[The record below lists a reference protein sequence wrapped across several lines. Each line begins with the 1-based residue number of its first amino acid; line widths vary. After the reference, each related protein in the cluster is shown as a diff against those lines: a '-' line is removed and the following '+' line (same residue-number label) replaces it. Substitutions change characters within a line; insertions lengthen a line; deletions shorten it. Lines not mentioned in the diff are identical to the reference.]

1 MPEDVLESSLYIKL
15 APSRQSI
22 SIGFTH
28 KIQKRRQVGLIYL
41 DGWTSIFEEGEKVG
55 RKASM
60 IRQPKAVFMAFG
72 TKGDVYP
79 IAAIAAAFACDQ
91 VHYHVFF
98 ITHSAHEDLREH
110 LSRKKVACFPV
121 SSPPALPPCEN
132 DNTSGSVQFSFHQE
146 KRKLTRGHRQECVVV
161 FEKIFGDIP
170 CLEGDLVIIN
180 FFALEGW
187 SLAELFNVRC
197 VVAAPYV
204 VPYSAPSSFERKFR
218 EELPLLYDYLQAAP
232 SEKICWKDVT
242 HWMWPLFTEDWATWR
257 ATELKLSPLPFTDPV
272 TRHPLWHNRS
282 SSPLLLYGFSKEVV
296 EFPGYWPSNVCVC
309 GFWSLPMEWQFSCK
323 ECAEISVLT
332 SSKNLNMKAELCSA
346 HTELE
351 QFLNAPASLP
361 PVFIG
366 LSSVG
371 SMGFMRKPQLFL
383 HVLQSVLEVT
393 SYRFI
398 LFSSG
403 YGPLD
408 AATRVL
414 AAETS
419 SCLENGEFIK
429 DGVSLFSGR
438 LLCFSGSVPYKWL
451 FPKCAAAIHHGGSGS
466 TAAALHAGTPQVL
479 CPFMLDQFYWAERM
493 FWLGVSPEPLKRTQ
507 LLPDE
512 DDEISIKEAA
522 SGLARAI
529 DHALS
534 SQVKANALEI
544 AQRLS
549 SEDGMQE
556 AVQMLKASIVSQSS

>member
-1 MPEDVLESSLYIKL
+1 M
-15 APSRQSI
+15 
-22 SIGFTH
+22 
-28 KIQKRRQVGLIYL
+28 
-41 DGWTSIFEEGEKVG
+41 G

-60 IRQPKAVFMAFG
+60 RRQPKAVFMAFG

-91 VHYHVFF
+91 VHYDVVFV
-98 ITHSAHEDLREH
+98 THSAHEDLREH

-132 DNTSGSVQFSFHQE
+132 DSTSGSVQFSFPQE
-146 KRKLTRGHRQECVVV
+146 KKKLTREHRQECVAV
-161 FEKIFGDIP
+161 FEKIFGDVP
-170 CLEGDLVIIN
+170 CLEGDVVIIN

-232 SEKICWKDVT
+232 SEKICWKDVI
-242 HWMWPLFTEDWATWR
+242 HWMWPLFTEDWGTWR

-272 TRHPLWHNRS
+272 TSYPLWHNRP

-296 EFPGYWPSNVCVC
+296 ECPGYWPSNVCVC
-309 GFWSLPMEWQFSCK
+309 GFWILPMEWQFSC
-323 ECAEISVLT
+323 EDCAEISVLT
-332 SSKNLNMKAELCSA
+332 FSKNLNQKAELCSTHA
-346 HTELE
+346 ELE

-371 SMGFMRKPQLFL
+371 SMGFMRKPHLLL
-383 HVLQSVLEVT
+383 HVLKSVLEVT

-419 SCLENGEFIK
+419 SCSEKGEFIK

-438 LLCFSGSVPYKWL
+438 LFCFSGSVPYKWL

-466 TAAALHAGTPQVL
+466 TAAALHSGTAQVL
-479 CPFMLDQFYWAERM
+479 CPFILDQFYWAERM

-512 DDEISIKEAA
+512 DGEISIKEAA

-529 DHALS
+529 DYALS
-534 SQVKANALEI
+534 SQVKANASEI
-544 AQRLS
+544 TQRLS
-549 SEDGMQE
+549 SEDGVLE
-556 AVQMLKASIVSQSS
+556 AVQMLKASIASQSSKED

>member
-1 MPEDVLESSLYIKL
+1 M
-15 APSRQSI
+15 
-22 SIGFTH
+22 
-28 KIQKRRQVGLIYL
+28 
-41 DGWTSIFEEGEKVG
+41 
-55 RKASM
+55 
-60 IRQPKAVFMAFG
+60 
-72 TKGDVYP
+72 
-79 IAAIAAAFACDQ
+79 
-91 VHYHVFF
+91 
-98 ITHSAHEDLREH
+98 EH
-110 LSRKKVACFPV
+110 LNRKKVACFPV

-132 DNTSGSVQFSFHQE
+132 DNTSGCVQSSFRQG
-146 KRKLTRGHRQECVVV
+146 KRKLTREHRLECVVV
-161 FEKIFGDIP
+161 FEKIFGDVL

-180 FFALEGW
+180 FFALIPGQNTSVFIVQEGW

-218 EELPLLYDYLQAAP
+218 EELPLVYDYFQAAP
-232 SEKICWKDVT
+232 SEKIGWKDVI
-242 HWMWPLFTEDWATWR
+242 HWMWPLFTEDWGTWR
-257 ATELKLSPLPFTDPV
+257 ATELNLSPLPFTDPV
-272 TRHPLWHNRS
+272 TSHPLWHNRP

-296 EFPGYWPSNVCVC
+296 ECPGYWPSNVCVC
-309 GFWSLPMEWQFSCK
+309 GFWILPMEWQFSCE
-323 ECAEISVLT
+323 ECAEIAVLI
-332 SSKNLNMKAELCSA
+332 SSKNLNMKAELCSSHA
-346 HTELE
+346 ELE

-366 LSSVG
+366 LSSIGRQVFN
-371 SMGFMRKPQLFL
+371 MGFMRKPQLLL
-383 HVLQSVLEVT
+383 HVLQSVLEIT

-419 SCLENGEFIK
+419 SCSEKGEFIK

-438 LLCFSGSVPYKWL
+438 LFCFSGSVPYKWL

-512 DDEISIKEAA
+512 DDETSIKEAA
-522 SGLARAI
+522 CGLARAI
-529 DHALS
+529 DYALS
-534 SQVKANALEI
+534 SQGMQYNSGNGRFIQLHGIRALT
-544 AQRLS
+544 ALSQRHQKPLAIS
-549 SEDGMQE
+549 VCPCVVCFLLLLLLLLYRPLPPDGMLE
-556 AVQMLKASIVSQSS
+556 AVQMLKASIASQSSKED